1 MTYRKVR
8 FWRRNSALRS
18 GWKGGHYGRDV
29 GSVRDGLGEYWVNG
43 SLSRTEQTSVD
54 LLDVIVLR
62 SAV

>member
-1 MTYRKVR
+1 M
-8 FWRRNSALRS
+8 
-18 GWKGGHYGRDV
+18 